1 MNFPLNSGFKPRE
14 ARQKVVLPA
23 RMRLGGQFSDV
34 CIRDI
39 SSRGMMLQAAN
50 PPPQG
55 SYVEIYRSAHTI
67 VARVVWS
74 RERRFG
80 IQSQDK
86 MHVAEIISVSAPG
99 GTRRPDQE
107 RRAGDRH
114 SRAVLPPRNT
124 IAEQA
129 DRNRQRSRIFEFS
142 TLMMFGL
149 IGAGFVGHLAYDV
162 IANPLR
168 KVSTHLTTE

>member
-1 MNFPLNSGFKPRE
+1 LNSGFKPRE
-14 ARQKVVLPA
+14 PRQKVVLPA
-23 RMRLGGQFSDV
+23 RMRLGGKFSDV

-55 SYVEIYRSAHTI
+55 SYIEIYRAAHTI

-80 IQSQDK
+80 IMTQDK
-86 MHVAEIISVSAPG
+86 MHVADIVTVSAPG

-114 SRAVLPPRNT
+114 SRAVLPPRNM

-129 DRNRQRSRIFEFS
+129 DRSRQRSRIFEFG
-142 TLMMFGL
+142 TLMAFGL
-149 IGAGFVGHLAYDV
+149 ICAGFVGSTAYDV
-162 IANPLR
+162 MANPLR
-168 KVSTHLTTE
+168 KVSMHLAKG